1 MLYFLHIDIV
11 FISGSEPNTTV
22 TREKY
27 LCYLANVL
35 LQYKQVVSFKMQQT
49 LLNEHSKFLNNCILP
64 PVQ

>member
-11 FISGSEPNTTV
+11 FISVSEPNTTV

-27 LCYLANVL
+27 LYYLANVL
-35 LQYKQVVSFKMQQT
+35 YKQVVSFKMQQT